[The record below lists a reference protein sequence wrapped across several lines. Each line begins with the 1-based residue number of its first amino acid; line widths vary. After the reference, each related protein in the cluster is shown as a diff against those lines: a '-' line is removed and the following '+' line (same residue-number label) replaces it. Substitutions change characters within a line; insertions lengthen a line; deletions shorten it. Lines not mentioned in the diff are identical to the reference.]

1 MVEVK
6 GASWPEFYAELRSI
20 ATAML
25 ASERVGHT
33 LQPTALLHEAYLRI
47 TEFRN
52 GWDSDTEFRAAVA
65 TTLRRVLIDY
75 AKQHKALKRGGNAR
89 RVPLDTSIIFGS
101 SKDLDIVELS
111 DALSQLSEHAP
122 RMGQVVELRFFG
134 GFTEDEIAL
143 TLGVSKRT
151 VQLDWKAARIW
162 LHETLTKTG

>member
-1 MVEVK
+1 
-6 GASWPEFYAELRSI
+6 
-20 ATAML
+20 
-25 ASERVGHT
+25 
-33 LQPTALLHEAYLRI
+33 
-47 TEFRN
+47 
-52 GWDSDTEFRAAVA
+52 
-65 TTLRRVLIDY
+65 
-75 AKQHKALKRGGNAR
+75 
-89 RVPLDTSIIFGS
+89 LDTSIIFGS